1 MSEFVHDGISPGTNR
16 SARTTECET
25 CGGDRFVTVRLRSP
39 EQTPWMKDHD
49 LEPAR
54 DRFYEEMAPCPDCNP
69 IEITYWVEGR
79 NFHSMDA
86 AEARKAMAE

>member
-39 EQTPWMKDHD
+39 EQTMWMKEHS

-54 DRFYEEMAPCPDCNP
+54 DRFYEEMAPCYVCNLASY
-69 IEITYWVEGR
+69 ETLGR
-79 NFHSMDA
+79 KSIDPALAKQLH
-86 AEARKAMAE
+86 AR